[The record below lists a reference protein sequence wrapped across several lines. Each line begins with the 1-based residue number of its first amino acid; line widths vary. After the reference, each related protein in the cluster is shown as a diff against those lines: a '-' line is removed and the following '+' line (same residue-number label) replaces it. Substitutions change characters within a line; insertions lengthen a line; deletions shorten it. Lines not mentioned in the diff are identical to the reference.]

1 MGWSSNCK
9 NVGFME
15 GNTEAGSDESCLVA
29 MVSLMSNVSLQ
40 CLVSHICDTGDTVKN
55 LLVTGTDLY

>member
-1 MGWSSNCK
+1 
-9 NVGFME
+9 ME

-55 LLVTGTDLY
+55 LLVTGIDLY